1 MYDEENTLYL
11 ATRLQRFFASII
23 DAILIAL
30 ITMPLTFF
38 IFGSGII
45 KNISAVE
52 AIVVTTLISMVGVLF
67 FLLIN
72 YKYLLNDG
80 QTIGKKVLKIKILNK
95 EGEEATKQ
103 ELLKRYGLYF
113 GIGFLPILGGILSLV
128 NVLFIFGKEK
138 KCGHDYFAKTIVV
151 EAE

>member
-30 ITMPLTFF
+30 ITMPLTYF

-52 AIVVTTLISMVGVLF
+52 AIVITTLISMVGVLF

-80 QTIGKKVLKIKILNK
+80 QTIGKKVLKIKILNE
-95 EGEEATKQ
+95 EGE
-103 ELLKRYGLYF
+103 
-113 GIGFLPILGGILSLV
+113 
-128 NVLFIFGKEK
+128 
-138 KCGHDYFAKTIVV
+138 
-151 EAE
+151 